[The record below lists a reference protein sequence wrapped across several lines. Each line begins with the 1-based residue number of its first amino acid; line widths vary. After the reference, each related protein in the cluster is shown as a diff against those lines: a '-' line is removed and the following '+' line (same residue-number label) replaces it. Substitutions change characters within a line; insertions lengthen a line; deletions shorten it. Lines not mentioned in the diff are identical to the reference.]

1 MGRTQKLIK
10 TAAPPDYKLNI
21 PTCNSL
27 AIISRINKH
36 VKENEEKMPSYISW
50 RNLAAIIDPNAADL
64 NNLMMMIQKDRDDAA
79 VFLWRLIPVFFLV
92 LS

>member
-1 MGRTQKLIK
+1 
-10 TAAPPDYKLNI
+10 
-21 PTCNSL
+21 
-27 AIISRINKH
+27 
-36 VKENEEKMPSYISW
+36 MPSYISW